1 MKFIYGNHANSGG
14 VYQIKNLTNER
25 IYIGST
31 VKFSARW
38 NIHKKDLVSG
48 KHSNNFLQNDFNKC
62 GTDAFEFSVLEIVDG
77 DKEARWKA
85 EQRFIDKHFDDQVL
99 CYNLKKQ
106 ASVSRQDIP
115 SKNPEQ
121 TKRLI
126 SEATKRAW
134 QNPEYVER
142 MKASRSTPEFKEKRS
157 ESAKKWANENR
168 EFLSVAAKESW
179 EKLAQDPER
188 LEQYK
193 KNASEHAKKLH
204 SNPETRKKIRDSHSS
219 PEVKKVMSDKAKARM
234 ADPEFRQ
241 NIIDKVTERHAT
253 DMEYRTKN
261 LQGLKN
267 AREALKSPEAQEKL
281 RLATIERVAKQKANA
296 KTVTLIDPE
305 GNVVVIQN
313 LNDWCREKGFASS
326 RFYCMIKGQ
335 VASAKGYKLDQQNP
349 QSFILMK

>member
-14 VYQIKNLTNER
+14 IYQIKNLSNGR
-25 IYIGST
+25 IYIGSAA
-31 VKFSARW
+31 KFSARW
-38 NIHKKDLVSG
+38 SQHKKDLLSG
-48 KHSNNFLQNDFNKC
+48 KHGNKFLQNDFNKC
-62 GTDAFEFSVLEIVDG
+62 GTDVFEFSVLEVVDG
-77 DKEARWKA
+77 DKRARQKV
-85 EQRFIDKHFDDQVL
+85 EQRFIDQHFDNQVL

-106 ASVSRQDIP
+106 ANVSRKDIP
-115 SKNPEQ
+115 SKNPEE

-126 SEATKRAW
+126 SEASKRAW
-134 QNPEYVER
+134 QDPEYIER

-157 ESAKKWANENR
+157 EAAKKWSNENR

-179 EKLAQDPER
+179 EKLAQDPEW

-204 SNPETRKKIRDSHSS
+204 SNPDTKKKILDSHSS

-234 ADPEFRQ
+234 ADPEFKQ
-241 NIIDKVTERHAT
+241 NIIDKVTKRHAT
-253 DMEYRTKN
+253 DPEYRAKN

-313 LNDWCREKGFASS
+313 LNDWCREKGFSSS

-335 VASAKGYKLDQQNP
+335 VASAKGYKLYQQNP
-349 QSFILMK
+349 